1 MYMLLQQTRRNL
13 KIFLKDKANIF
24 FSLLSPLIVLALYVL
39 FLGRVQADGIL
50 ASLEETGLLT
60 AAAEEGVQ
68 AFCDAWMLA
77 GCLSCACI
85 TVPLCACGLSV
96 QDQKRGIAA
105 DLLASPVP
113 AWLPAAAYF
122 LSVLAAGLCISLAV
136 LAVSFVWLAASGSWF
151 LSIADVFGCLGA
163 LLLSVLSSSTL
174 LTLLV
179 RFVRSE
185 GAFMGLNVIVGT
197 VVGFLIGAYMPVSYF
212 PKGVQY
218 FTLFIPGSYSA
229 GLFRNLIMGGS
240 LDRLSETVA
249 PQFAE
254 SLAEEFSLTFDFFG
268 AEISAGGMAAVLAGT
283 VVLFAAI
290 GFLLSFVKKCGKN
303 KKGRKEKTGG
313 AVSR

>member
-96 QDQKRGIAA
+96 Q
-105 DLLASPVP
+105 V
-113 AWLPAAAYF
+113 
-122 LSVLAAGLCISLAV
+122 SLAV

-185 GAFMGLNVIVGT
+185 GAFTGLNVIVGT

-303 KKGRKEKTGG
+303 KRGRKEKTGG